1 MLNLRLEG
9 KLPIYEQLYNGIARM
24 ISAGELK
31 PGEKLPA
38 VRDVAKQFGIN
49 PNTVHKAYSR
59 LEQNGLICSLP
70 AKGSYVSEEKEAVF
84 AVKREAL
91 SRAGEEIR
99 LACRAGAEEE
109 EIISLVHTIFDEE
122 GRDNTK

>member
-24 ISAGELK
+24 ISAGELT

-49 PNTVHKAYSR
+49 PNTVQKAYSR

-70 AKGSYVSEEKEAVF
+70 AKGSYVSEEKEAVS

-91 SRAGEEIR
+91 ARVEEEIR
-99 LACRAGAEEE
+99 LAYRAGAEEE

-122 GRDNTK
+122 GRDYTK